1 MIVGKNLSM
10 NLAMRHITLNEGN
23 TASYKMTDGD
33 VWEFRINSKDEVME
47 CREEKV
53 SQEWRPVNTI
63 FASIDT
69 TDHGWTLH
77 VRVDL
82 MWGDKLVVED
92 YRPEKFEEALDKM
105 MWEGWNWDE
114 CMVEW
119 LTSGKEESLAARQ
132 EALVDIF
139 LEEYKVPVA
148 VVFRHFLDY
157 LLAGGTPDLDCCPLN
172 FKGVA

>member
-47 CREEKV
+47 CREEKN

-82 MWGDKLVVED
+82 MWVDKLVVED
-92 YRPEKFEEALDKM
+92 YRPEKFDDVLSKM
-105 MWEGWNWDE
+105 TWEDWNWEE

-119 LTSGKEESLAARQ
+119 LTAGKKESLYARQ
-132 EALVDIF
+132 EALADIF
-139 LEEYKVPVA
+139 LENYELPSAAILKHY
-148 VVFRHFLDY
+148 FDY
-157 LLAGGTPDLDCCPLN
+157 LLAGGTPDLDCCPFN